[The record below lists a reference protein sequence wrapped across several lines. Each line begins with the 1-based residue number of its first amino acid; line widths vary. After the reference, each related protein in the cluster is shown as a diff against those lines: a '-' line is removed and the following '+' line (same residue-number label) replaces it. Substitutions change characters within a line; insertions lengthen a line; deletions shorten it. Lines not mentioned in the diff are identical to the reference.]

1 MGTPE
6 TSGPSEPVVVR
17 PRSADV
23 VPKVH
28 GSTMRHHPGNWCP
41 HREAEMD
48 RPLDPVHVLHSR
60 GIAVDVRHDVV
71 ILKRHWCFAAT
82 CLDLRTHFAVTSQ
95 QAQRR
100 SFAPLD

>member
-1 MGTPE
+1 MALEQITVF
-6 TSGPSEPVVVR
+6 EPVVVR

-48 RPLDPVHVLHSR
+48 RSLDPVHVLHSR
-60 GIAVDVRHDVV
+60 GIAVDVGDDVV
-71 ILKRHWCFAAT
+71 IVKRDRRLAGT
-82 CLDLRTHFAVTSQ
+82 CLYLRAHFAVTSQ
-95 QAQRR
+95 QPQRR